1 MDSFGL
7 NFVMDIFVLLLSI
20 SHPKKRE
27 EEEEEEDIFQTNF
40 RGHDHLVGMV
50 GGTER
55 IFQSTSGIN

>member
-1 MDSFGL
+1 M
-7 NFVMDIFVLLLSI
+7 MDIFVLLLSI
-20 SHPKKRE
+20 SHPEKR
-27 EEEEEEDIFQTNF
+27 EEEEDIFQTIF

>member
-1 MDSFGL
+1 
-7 NFVMDIFVLLLSI
+7 MDIFVLLLSI